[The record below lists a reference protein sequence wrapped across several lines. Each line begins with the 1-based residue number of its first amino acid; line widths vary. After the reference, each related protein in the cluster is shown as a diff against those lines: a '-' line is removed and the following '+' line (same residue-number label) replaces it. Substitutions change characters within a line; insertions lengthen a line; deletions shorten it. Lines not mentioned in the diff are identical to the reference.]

1 MDINKEI
8 KDNEGLIGKV
18 LKDIHFR
25 NIKDGDYED
34 VYSIGRFGLYKGI
47 KTYNGECKKSTYYYK
62 CIKNAVLREFQIKSL
77 KKNKFQDSF
86 VPLELNNGDGSLE
99 NLIPDDID
107 IERDLILEETK
118 KDVRNTLI
126 KLKPIYQQ
134 VLCLHFGIGCEPHTF
149 DEMTNI
155 FGTTP
160 QNIYLL
166 YKKAQRDFVRKWKNE
181 NKRCQK

>member
-1 MDINKEI
+1 MNIEKEI

-25 NIKDGDYED
+25 NIKDGDFED
-34 VYSIGRFGLYKGI
+34 AYSLGRFGLYNGI
-47 KTYNGECKKSTYYYK
+47 ITYNGTTKKSTYYYK
-62 CIKNAVLREFQIKSL
+62 CIKNAILREFQIKSL

-86 VPLELNNGDGSLE
+86 LPLELNNGDGSLE

-107 IERDLILEETK
+107 LERDLLLEETK
-118 KDVRNTLI
+118 KDVRETLKEI
-126 KLKPIYQQ
+126 KPMYQQ

-149 DEMTNI
+149 DEITDI

-166 YKKAQRDFVRKWKNE
+166 YLKAKRDFIRKWKND
-181 NKRCQK
+181 NKRSKK